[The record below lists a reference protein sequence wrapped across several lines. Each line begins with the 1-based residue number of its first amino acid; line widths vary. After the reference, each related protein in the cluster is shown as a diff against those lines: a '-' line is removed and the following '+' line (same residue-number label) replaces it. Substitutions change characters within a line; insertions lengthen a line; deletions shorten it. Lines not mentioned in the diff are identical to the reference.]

1 LRFAPLQGII
11 VASDS
16 VTMKRTLYEVLG
28 VDREASA
35 EEIAAAY
42 GKRLE
47 ELKAAPSHDNS
58 ALALAR
64 DARDILSD
72 TYQRTAYDASLVRPA
87 APTSPPEQD
96 EPAVTSAVWLRRRK
110 WPVAAAVLLLICIA
124 WLATHR
130 TSSRIH
136 KAPEKTAAEE
146 PAAAPAPSQEETP
159 AAESV
164 ARSPKDVFNEV
175 SSSVVRVQVMD
186 ASSHLVDSVSGIV
199 IAPGVV
205 ITNCHVA
212 VRGTTLGVK
221 MRNEILPASVQIA
234 DEQLNLCRLSVPG
247 LDAPPVTMGSVWSLR
262 AGQRVLAIGAPIGLE
277 ASMRDGMVSALA
289 QVEHGT
295 VISTTAPISPGW
307 TGGGLFDLSGHLV
320 GITTYHHRYGQN
332 LNVAL
337 PADWIQQMQ
346 ARAASMPANAPQAGA
361 VAESQEISPALIAGR
376 WLCFGSIP
384 GRNGDYTFRD
394 DGRVLVTTS
403 EGTPIDGRY
412 AASKR
417 TLQFTGGTQRTTFN
431 IESFSRT
438 KMVWQLAATENRVV
452 CDRR

>member
-1 LRFAPLQGII
+1 
-11 VASDS
+11 
-16 VTMKRTLYEVLG
+16 
-28 VDREASA
+28 
-35 EEIAAAY
+35 
-42 GKRLE
+42 
-47 ELKAAPSHDNS
+47 
-58 ALALAR
+58 
-64 DARDILSD
+64 
-72 TYQRTAYDASLVRPA
+72 
-87 APTSPPEQD
+87 
-96 EPAVTSAVWLRRRK
+96 
-110 WPVAAAVLLLICIA
+110 
-124 WLATHR
+124 
-130 TSSRIH
+130 
-136 KAPEKTAAEE
+136 
-146 PAAAPAPSQEETP
+146 
-159 AAESV
+159 
-164 ARSPKDVFNEV
+164 
-175 SSSVVRVQVMD
+175 
-186 ASSHLVDSVSGIV
+186 
-199 IAPGVV
+199 
-205 ITNCHVA
+205 
-212 VRGTTLGVK
+212 
-221 MRNEILPASVQIA
+221 
-234 DEQLNLCRLSVPG
+234 
-247 LDAPPVTMGSVWSLR
+247 
-262 AGQRVLAIGAPIGLE
+262 
-277 ASMRDGMVSALA
+277 MRDGMVSALA